1 MQTCCFF
8 KNVWIVPFLP
18 IPIYV
23 FKACIKINF
32 GVGKLLCVLSH
43 TVFLCLFIYL
53 QKFVSLQ
60 NHTEV
65 YILKSTMQQCGLP
78 GLRNQRKR
86 LDTAKKITRESQYV
100 KEKKRK
106 RKKKK
111 KKERKAKKTSLLGLA
126 NYYT

>member
-1 MQTCCFF
+1 
-8 KNVWIVPFLP
+8 
-18 IPIYV
+18 
-23 FKACIKINF
+23 
-32 GVGKLLCVLSH
+32 
-43 TVFLCLFIYL
+43 
-53 QKFVSLQ
+53 
-60 NHTEV
+60 
-65 YILKSTMQQCGLP
+65 MQQCGLP